1 MLKEMKIENFALIDN
16 LNLEFKKGFTVI
28 SGETGSGKSILIDA
42 ICFILGFKFN
52 KNIVRNGEEKTV
64 VEAVFDIDHE
74 KINKILE
81 ENGISID
88 DYLFIRRE
96 GYLNGKSIVRIN
108 GKTVTNNIL
117 KLISKYLMDIHT
129 QHQNYELLNNS
140 KHINYLDKYIGSNIN
155 FDSYLKIY
163 KEWIFVKSKIDEI
176 KNSKLNESYIDYVK
190 FQINELDKANLI
202 VEEDEELES
211 KIKLLN
217 NSEKISK
224 IINQSMDNLKYKEE
238 NSINTNLMNVIKS
251 LKTVDYILDDVKNIV
266 DRLENIYYDLES
278 IFDDVKSIG
287 DDIHFDLN
295 EFDNINSR
303 IYFIN
308 SLKKKFNKATVKDL
322 IDYNEELHIY
332 LDEVLNQESIL
343 ENLQNQEKN
352 LYDELCFEANKI
364 SDIREKYSKRIE
376 EEIISELNYMGMEN
390 IVFKIDITKDSEFGL
405 LGNDNVNF
413 FISTNKGE
421 PLKNLSK
428 IVSGGELSRIMLA
441 LKIVFL
447 GNEPIS
453 GIIFDE
459 IDTGV
464 SGKIAQKVGE
474 KMYYLSSRCQVF
486 CITHLPQIASLSD
499 NHYVATKKIENEKT
513 YTEVKII
520 NFDEKINEIAKM
532 IGGENVTESAFIS
545 AKELIG
551 NKKLIE

>member
-16 LNLEFKKGFTVI
+16 LHLEFKKGFTVI

-52 KNIVRNGEEKTV
+52 KNIVRNGADKTL
-64 VEAVFDIDHE
+64 VEAIFDINHE
-74 KINKILE
+74 KINEIFE
-81 ENGISID
+81 ENGITFD

-108 GKTVTNNIL
+108 GKVVTNNIL
-117 KLISKYLMDIHT
+117 KLVAKYLMDIHT

-140 KHINYLDKYIGSNIN
+140 KHINYLDKYIGNGISFEN
-155 FDSYLKIY
+155 YLEVY
-163 KEWIFVKSKIDEI
+163 KEWNNVKSKIEEI
-176 KNSKLNESYIDYVK
+176 KNSTLNESYIDYVK
-190 FQINELDKANLI
+190 FQINELDKASLI
-202 VEEDEELES
+202 SGEDEELENR
-211 KIKLLN
+211 IKLLN

-224 IINQSMDNLKYKEE
+224 TINSVMENLKYSEQY
-238 NSINTNLMNVIKS
+238 SINSNLMSAIKS
-251 LKTVDYILDDVKNIV
+251 LRTIDYILDDVKTIV
-266 DRLENIYYDLES
+266 EKLEGIYYELES
-278 IFDDVKSIG
+278 VFDDIKIIG
-287 DDIHFDLN
+287 DEVHFDIN
-295 EFDNINSR
+295 EFDAINSR
-303 IYFIN
+303 IYLIN
-308 SLKKKFNKATVKDL
+308 SLKKKFNKNTVLDL
-322 IDYNEELHIY
+322 IEYNNELHDY
-332 LDEVLNQESIL
+332 LDEALNQESIL
-343 ENLQNQEKN
+343 ERYEAKEKD
-352 LYDELCFEANKI
+352 LFEKLTREADKI
-364 SDIREKYSKRIE
+364 SEIRKKYAEQIEK
-376 EEIISELNYMGMEN
+376 EIISELNYMGMEN
-390 IVFKIDITKDSEFGL
+390 IVFKINIAKDSNFNS

-447 GNEPIS
+447 GNEPIA

-499 NHYVATKKIENEKT
+499 NHYLVTKKIENEKT
-513 YTEVKII
+513 FTEIRMI
-520 NFDEKINEIAKM
+520 NSDEKINEIAKM
-532 IGGENVTESAFIS
+532 IGGENVTESAFLN

-551 NKKLIE
+551 NKKIIE

>member
-1 MLKEMKIENFALIDN
+1 
-16 LNLEFKKGFTVI
+16 
-28 SGETGSGKSILIDA
+28 
-42 ICFILGFKFN
+42 
-52 KNIVRNGEEKTV
+52 
-64 VEAVFDIDHE
+64 
-74 KINKILE
+74 
-81 ENGISID
+81 
-88 DYLFIRRE
+88 
-96 GYLNGKSIVRIN
+96 
-108 GKTVTNNIL
+108 
-117 KLISKYLMDIHT
+117 
-129 QHQNYELLNNS
+129 
-140 KHINYLDKYIGSNIN
+140 
-155 FDSYLKIY
+155 
-163 KEWIFVKSKIDEI
+163 
-176 KNSKLNESYIDYVK
+176 
-190 FQINELDKANLI
+190 
-202 VEEDEELES
+202 
-211 KIKLLN
+211 
-217 NSEKISK
+217 
-224 IINQSMDNLKYKEE
+224 
-238 NSINTNLMNVIKS
+238 
-251 LKTVDYILDDVKNIV
+251 
-266 DRLENIYYDLES
+266 
-278 IFDDVKSIG
+278 
-287 DDIHFDLN
+287 
-295 EFDNINSR
+295 
-303 IYFIN
+303 
-308 SLKKKFNKATVKDL
+308 
-322 IDYNEELHIY
+322 
-332 LDEVLNQESIL
+332 
-343 ENLQNQEKN
+343 
-352 LYDELCFEANKI
+352 
-364 SDIREKYSKRIE
+364 
-376 EEIISELNYMGMEN
+376 MGMEN

>member
-202 VEEDEELES
+202 VGEDEELES

-266 DRLENIYYDLES
+266 DRLESIYYDLES

-287 DDIHFDLN
+287 DNIHFDLN

-343 ENLQNQEKN
+343 KNLQNQEKN
-352 LYDELCFEANKI
+352 LYDELCFEADKI

>member
-16 LNLEFKKGFTVI
+16 LHLEFKKGFTVI

-52 KNIVRNGEEKTV
+52 KNIVRNGAEKTL
-64 VEAVFDIDHE
+64 VEAIFDINHE
-74 KINKILE
+74 KINEIFE
-81 ENGISID
+81 ENGITSD

-108 GKTVTNNIL
+108 GKVVTNNIL
-117 KLISKYLMDIHT
+117 KLVAKCLMDIHT

-140 KHINYLDKYIGSNIN
+140 KHINYLDKYIGSGISFEN
-155 FDSYLKIY
+155 YLEVY
-163 KEWIFVKSKIDEI
+163 KEWNNIKSKIEEI
-176 KNSKLNESYIDYVK
+176 KNSTLNESYIDYVK
-190 FQINELDKANLI
+190 FQINELDKASLI
-202 VEEDEELES
+202 SGEDEELENR
-211 KIKLLN
+211 IKLLN

-224 IINQSMDNLKYKEE
+224 TINSVMENLKYSEQY
-238 NSINTNLMNVIKS
+238 SINSNLMSAIKS
-251 LKTVDYILDDVKNIV
+251 LRTIDYILDDVKNIV
-266 DRLENIYYDLES
+266 EKLEGIYYELES
-278 IFDDVKSIG
+278 VFDDIKVIG
-287 DDIHFDLN
+287 DEVHFDIN
-295 EFDNINSR
+295 EFDAINSR
-303 IYFIN
+303 IYLIN
-308 SLKKKFNKATVKDL
+308 SLKKKFNKNTVLDL
-322 IDYNEELHIY
+322 IEYNNELHDY

-343 ENLQNQEKN
+343 ERYEAKEKD
-352 LYDELCFEANKI
+352 LFEKLTREADKI
-364 SDIREKYSKRIE
+364 SKIRKKYAEQIEK
-376 EEIISELNYMGMEN
+376 EIISELNYMGMEN
-390 IVFKIDITKDSEFGL
+390 IVFKINIAKDSNFNS

-447 GNEPIS
+447 GNEPIA

-499 NHYVATKKIENEKT
+499 NHYLVTKKIENEKT
-513 YTEVKII
+513 FTEIRMI
-520 NFDEKINEIAKM
+520 NSDEKINEIAKM
-532 IGGENVTESAFIS
+532 IGGENVTESAFLN

-551 NKKLIE
+551 NKKIIE

>member
-266 DRLENIYYDLES
+266 DRLESIYYDLES

-390 IVFKIDITKDSEFGL
+390 IVYKIDITKDSEFGL

>member
-266 DRLENIYYDLES
+266 DRLESIYYDLES

-287 DDIHFDLN
+287 DNIHFDLN

>member
-266 DRLENIYYDLES
+266 DRLESIYYDLES

-287 DDIHFDLN
+287 DNIHFDLN

-343 ENLQNQEKN
+343 KNLQNQEKN

>member
-266 DRLENIYYDLES
+266 DRLESVYYDLES

-287 DDIHFDLN
+287 DNIHFDLN

-343 ENLQNQEKN
+343 KNLQNQEKN

>member
-266 DRLENIYYDLES
+266 DRLESIYYDLES

-287 DDIHFDLN
+287 DNIHFDLN

-499 NHYVATKKIENEKT
+499 NHYVATKKNENEKT

>member
-16 LNLEFKKGFTVI
+16 LHLEFKKGFTVI

-52 KNIVRNGEEKTV
+52 KNIVRNGAEKTL
-64 VEAVFDIDHE
+64 VEAIFDINHE
-74 KINKILE
+74 KINEIFE
-81 ENGISID
+81 ENGITFD

-108 GKTVTNNIL
+108 GKVVTNNIL
-117 KLISKYLMDIHT
+117 KLVAKYLMDIHT

-140 KHINYLDKYIGSNIN
+140 KHINYLDKYIGSGISFEN
-155 FDSYLKIY
+155 YLEVY
-163 KEWIFVKSKIDEI
+163 KEWNNVKSKIEEI
-176 KNSKLNESYIDYVK
+176 KNSTLNESYIDYVK
-190 FQINELDKANLI
+190 FQINELDKASLI
-202 VEEDEELES
+202 SGEDEELENR
-211 KIKLLN
+211 IKLLN

-224 IINQSMDNLKYKEE
+224 TINSVMENLKYSEQY
-238 NSINTNLMNVIKS
+238 SINSNLMSAIKS
-251 LKTVDYILDDVKNIV
+251 LRTIDYILDDVKTIV
-266 DRLENIYYDLES
+266 EKLEGIYYELES
-278 IFDDVKSIG
+278 VFDDIKIIG
-287 DDIHFDLN
+287 DEVHFDIN
-295 EFDNINSR
+295 EFDSINSR
-303 IYFIN
+303 IYLIN
-308 SLKKKFNKATVKDL
+308 SLKKKFNKNTVLDL
-322 IDYNEELHIY
+322 IEYNNELHDY
-332 LDEVLNQESIL
+332 LDEALNQESIL
-343 ENLQNQEKN
+343 ERYEAKEK
-352 LYDELCFEANKI
+352 ELFKKLTIEADKI
-364 SDIREKYSKRIE
+364 SEIRKKYAEQIEK
-376 EEIISELNYMGMEN
+376 EIISELNYMGMEN
-390 IVFKIDITKDSEFGL
+390 IVFKINIAKDSNFNS

-447 GNEPIS
+447 GNEPIA

-499 NHYVATKKIENEKT
+499 NHYLVTKKIENEKT
-513 YTEVKII
+513 FTEIRMI
-520 NFDEKINEIAKM
+520 NSDEKINEIAKM
-532 IGGENVTESAFIS
+532 IGGENVTESAFLN

-551 NKKLIE
+551 NKKIIE

>member
-266 DRLENIYYDLES
+266 DRLESIYYDLES